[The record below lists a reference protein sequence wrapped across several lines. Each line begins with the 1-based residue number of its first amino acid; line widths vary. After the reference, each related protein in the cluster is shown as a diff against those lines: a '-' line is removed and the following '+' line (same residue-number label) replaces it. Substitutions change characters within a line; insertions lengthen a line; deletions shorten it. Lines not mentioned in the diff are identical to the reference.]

1 MNLKK
6 QYQRLF
12 EGRAGHAKANN
23 LIMNDALLEAPMV
36 RAFPKMK
43 TDAQRK
49 AALEP
54 KSYSDDTSPSL
65 EPLDIE
71 YYSDQLN
78 KLIDLLRDYHQDIG
92 TDVEMKGDESGN
104 YEYETMEKQISRYIQ
119 GAEKQL
125 DSLQKYLERQKGKG
139 L

>member
-36 RAFPKMK
+36 RAFPRMK
-43 TDAQRK
+43 TDAERK

-54 KSYSDDTSPSL
+54 GAGVPGQDS
-65 EPLDIE
+65 EPIDIE

-78 KLIDLLRDYHQDIG
+78 KLMDTIRDFQQDIG
-92 TDVEMKGDESGN
+92 TEIEMKGEETGN
-104 YEYETMEKQISRYIQ
+104 YEYETMEKQLSRYIM

-125 DSLQKYLERQKGKG
+125 ESLQKYLERQKGKG

>member
-1 MNLKK
+1 MNLGKVYK
-6 QYQRLF
+6 RLF
-12 EGRAGHAKANN
+12 EGKTRS
-23 LIMNDALLEAPMV
+23 NDESLTEAPMT
-36 RAFPKMK
+36 RAFPRMK
-43 TDAQRK
+43 TDAERK

-54 KSYSDDTSPSL
+54 KSYSDDTPPGQ
-65 EPLDIE
+65 EPIDFE

-78 KLIDLLRDYHQDIG
+78 KLIDTLRDYHQDIG
-92 TDVEMKGDESGN
+92 TEIEMKGDETGD
-104 YEYETMEKQISRYIQ
+104 YQYQTMEKQLSRYIS

>member
-1 MNLKK
+1 MNLGKK
-6 QYQRLF
+6 YKQLF
-12 EGRAGHAKANN
+12 EGRKKDYFDKLN
-23 LIMNDALLEAPMV
+23 EAPM
-36 RAFPKMK
+36 RQAFPRMK
-43 TDAQRK
+43 TDAERK

-54 KSYSDDTSPSL
+54 KSYSDDTPPGQ
-65 EPLDIE
+65 EPIDFE

-78 KLIDLLRDYHQDIG
+78 KLIDTLRDYHQDIG
-92 TDVEMKGDESGN
+92 TEIEMKGDETGD
-104 YEYETMEKQISRYIQ
+104 YQYQTMEKQLSRYIS

>member
-1 MNLKK
+1 MKK
-6 QYQRLF
+6 VLF
-12 EGRAGHAKANN
+12 ETFKKIGGLRLN
-23 LIMNDALLEAPMV
+23 EAPMV
-36 RAFPKMK
+36 RAFPKIK
-43 TDAQRK
+43 TDAERK

-54 KSYSDDTSPSL
+54 KSYSDDTPPGQ

-78 KLIDLLRDYHQDIG
+78 KLIDTLRDFHQDIG
-92 TDVEMKGDESGN
+92 TEIEMKGDETGD
-104 YEYETMEKQISRYIQ
+104 YQYDTMEKQLSRYIS

>member
-1 MNLKK
+1 MNLGKVYKK
-6 QYQRLF
+6 IF
-12 EGRAGHAKANN
+12 EGRKKDYFETLN
-23 LIMNDALLEAPMV
+23 EAPMV
-36 RAFPKMK
+36 QAFPKMK
-43 TDAQRK
+43 TDAERK

-54 KSYSDDTSPSL
+54 GAGATGQDR
-65 EPLDIE
+65 EPIDIE

-78 KLIDLLRDYHQDIG
+78 KLMDTIRDFHQDIG
-92 TDVEMKGDESGN
+92 TEIEMKGDETGN
-104 YEYETMEKQISRYIQ
+104 YEYETMEKQLSRYIQ

>member
-1 MNLKK
+1 MNLGKK
-6 QYQRLF
+6 YKQLF
-12 EGRAGHAKANN
+12 EGRKKDYFDKLN
-23 LIMNDALLEAPMV
+23 EAPM
-36 RAFPKMK
+36 RQAFPRMK
-43 TDAQRK
+43 TDAERK

-54 KSYSDDTSPSL
+54 SAGVPGQDS
-65 EPLDIE
+65 EPIDIE

-78 KLIDLLRDYHQDIG
+78 KLMDTIRDFQQDIG
-92 TDVEMKGDESGN
+92 TEIEMKGEESGN
-104 YEYETMEKQISRYIQ
+104 YEYETMEKQLSRYIM